1 MRIKIVSINILAP
14 TQFTITENLTA
25 LSNRMNMV
33 TKTQNELVKNMF
45 DLTQLII
52 NLSSSKLK
60 QNVSLL

>member
-1 MRIKIVSINILAP
+1 MHQLIEQINTLAP
-14 TQFTITENLTA
+14 TQSTITENLTA

-33 TKTQNELVKNMF
+33 TATQIELVKNVF

-60 QNVSLL
+60 